1 MRSWPARVLI
11 VAALAILIT
20 PAAGLGLP
28 NATGAPFVDISVD
41 DGADRFVGTGGLVLP
56 GTVADATRH
65 EVAACIE
72 CRWRL
77 REPCDG
83 VFAPGCI
90 IILHACE
97 GVDEQL
103 LRAWLSFNGGATWQN
118 KGLICVSNDGPVTV
132 AAAGIAILDDFERVM
147 PPSRISYQ
155 PGRGVLPYLPV
166 IFNSNQPGSV
176 PPSTYSVAGRQVVL
190 SPTPRWA
197 WDFGDGAHLDT
208 TSPGGFY
215 PDLSVAH
222 GYQRGGRFQVSLT
235 TSWSATYTVD
245 GLGPFPIASSVTQT
259 DNTLVAVGQARGV
272 LIP

>member
-1 MRSWPARVLI
+1 MRSWIARVAL
-11 VAALAILIT
+11 VAALVVLIA
-20 PAAGLGLP
+20 PIAGLGLAT
-28 NATGAPFVDISVD
+28 ATGVPSVDISVD
-41 DGADRFVGTGGLVLP
+41 DGADRFVGTGGLILP

-65 EVAACIE
+65 EVAACSE

-90 IILHACE
+90 IILHACDDA
-97 GVDEQL
+97 DEQL
-103 LRAWLSFNGGATWQN
+103 LRAWLSFDGGATWQN
-118 KGLICVSNDGPVTV
+118 KGLICVSTDGPVTV
-132 AAAGIAILDDFERVM
+132 AAAGAAISDNFERTM

-166 IFNSNQPGSV
+166 VFSSNQPGSV
-176 PPSTYSVAGRQVVL
+176 PPSTYSVAGQQVVL

-222 GYQRGGRFQVSLT
+222 GYQRGGRFHVTLT
-235 TSWSATYTVD
+235 TIWSATYTVD
-245 GLGPFPIASSVTQT
+245 GLGPFPIASPVTQT
-259 DNTLVAVGQARGV
+259 DNTVVAVGQARGV